1 MWAVAS
7 FVSVGCDVR
16 RRHAMMGPFYCV
28 PEMQTEWTV
37 MSDDGWWW
45 VVVVGGGDGWWWW
58 LGSCLANCAL
68 LTLSV
73 LVTDALVIPVLV
85 CADSVSVQSVV

>member
-1 MWAVAS
+1 MVQHTDTHRAAS
-7 FVSVGCDVR
+7 AQRYLHRPLLILGALCL
-16 RRHAMMGPFYCV
+16 
-28 PEMQTEWTV
+28 
-37 MSDDGWWW
+37 WWCW
-45 VVVVGGGDGWWWW
+45 WLVVVAGGGGWWWW